1 MNSTSPETSVT
12 GGYSITKEIV
22 AEPSEEML
30 LDCPPDASVFIP
42 ILYLAIA
49 VIGLMANAL
58 VIYIILILKEYKK
71 TVTNVY
77 VVQLAIADFMFLF
90 ILPFEAATKLNGE
103 WIYGTAWCKIT
114 ESIRMLNYYTSI
126 LFLTMM
132 SVDRYMAINH
142 AMSSKAAKF
151 RNTMAV
157 GLISATIW
165 FIGFLSVIFILI
177 QAKVQDCKCNIEF
190 SQPMETDYSYAGES
204 GSGGHDEYYDHDT
217 AGQTESAED
226 IVPFDLDS
234 YMNNIKGWC
243 SYKSHKE
250 LIVWFV
256 CNFFLAFVL
265 PLIIIILCYVQIIRR
280 ISQPMAIGKK
290 SQKSNQTRKR
300 VTRMVTALVSVFIIC
315 WLPYHAFN
323 MARANDSQ
331 LTKNVCMAVHHF
343 TLVLAYSGSML
354 NPFLYTF
361 LGTNFRKRWHSAITR
376 TRSFRPSLGSRSGA
390 EYTHGSGRKS
400 RRKSSGVS
408 LNGQKTKDDN
418 ISLSNVTKHTVVPT
432 NHVVRQEDQ
441 V

>member
-1 MNSTSPETSVT
+1 
-12 GGYSITKEIV
+12 
-22 AEPSEEML
+22 
-30 LDCPPDASVFIP
+30 PDASVFIP

-190 SQPMETDYSYAGES
+190 SRNLRVAWQ
-204 GSGGHDEYYDHDT
+204 
-217 AGQTESAED
+217 
-226 IVPFDLDS
+226 IFL
-234 YMNNIKGWC
+234 K
-243 SYKSHKE
+243 
-250 LIVWFV
+250 VWFV

-361 LGTNFRKRWHSAITR
+361 LGTNFRK
-376 TRSFRPSLGSRSGA
+376 
-390 EYTHGSGRKS
+390 
-400 RRKSSGVS
+400 
-408 LNGQKTKDDN
+408 
-418 ISLSNVTKHTVVPT
+418 
-432 NHVVRQEDQ
+432 
-441 V
+441 

>member
-1 MNSTSPETSVT
+1 
-12 GGYSITKEIV
+12 
-22 AEPSEEML
+22 
-30 LDCPPDASVFIP
+30 IP

-190 SQPMETDYSYAGES
+190 SHKRCFITEPMETDYSYAGES
-204 GSGGHDEYYDHDT
+204 GSGG
-217 AGQTESAED
+217 
-226 IVPFDLDS
+226 
-234 YMNNIKGWC
+234 
-243 SYKSHKE
+243 
-250 LIVWFV
+250 
-256 CNFFLAFVL
+256 FFLAFVL
-265 PLIIIILCYVQIIRR
+265 PLIIIILCYVYSSCTKHR
-280 ISQPMAIGKK
+280 KK